1 MGEDIDI
8 TAGMSVLRVLKVL
21 RGLKVR
27 VLTVPKVLR
36 LLLVP
41 LVLTAGCSKPPLPY
55 PEQIAAWHAEKD
67 RFMRESSDSPVPA
80 EKRATFPSLS
90 YFPVDPDYRIPAML
104 QVAPNSPAVEMPTS
118 TGQRRQMRRV
128 GTLSFT
134 LKGQPL
140 SLGAFVEANENDM
153 RRLFVPFGDL
163 TNGLET
169 YSGGRYLDLER
180 TASNVYDLDFNRAY
194 HPFCL
199 FNASYDC
206 PYPPPESRLKVPI
219 RAGERLQ
226 PKNR

>member
-1 MGEDIDI
+1 
-8 TAGMSVLRVLKVL
+8 VLKV
-21 RGLKVR
+21 
-27 VLTVPKVLR
+27 PCA
-36 LLLVP
+36 LLLV
-41 LVLTAGCSKPPLPY
+41 LAVGCTKPPVPY

-67 RFMRESSDSPVPA
+67 RFMKSAESPVP
-80 EKRATFPSLS
+80 EQQRAAFPPLP
-90 YFPVDPDYRIPAML
+90 YFPIDPAYRVPAML
-104 QVAPNSPAVEMPTS
+104 AVAPGSPAVEMPTS
-118 TGQRRQMRRV
+118 TGQRRKMRRV

-134 LKGQPL
+134 LQGHAL
-140 SLGAFVEANENDM
+140 SLGAFVEANESDM

-199 FNASYDC
+199 FNPSYDC

-226 PKNR
+226 KPVHD